1 MLRIT
6 QYRCPRRIDCHQRTQ
21 QSVHFPGKRRLVR
34 VAMCPQ
40 AQQFQLPGFYFKQQ
54 FWLPLRQRYSCAA
67 VSSSSSSR
75 SAISFLPYC
84 SATRAISSRNN
95 RRCRAV
101 VMPGRVCIQPSA
113 ASTP

>member
-54 FWLPLRQRYSCAA
+54 FWLPLRQRYSLC
-67 VSSSSSSR
+67 
-75 SAISFLPYC
+75 
-84 SATRAISSRNN
+84 
-95 RRCRAV
+95 
-101 VMPGRVCIQPSA
+101 GGIQLFQQQERHLVFTVLFRHPCHQQ
-113 ASTP
+113 PQ